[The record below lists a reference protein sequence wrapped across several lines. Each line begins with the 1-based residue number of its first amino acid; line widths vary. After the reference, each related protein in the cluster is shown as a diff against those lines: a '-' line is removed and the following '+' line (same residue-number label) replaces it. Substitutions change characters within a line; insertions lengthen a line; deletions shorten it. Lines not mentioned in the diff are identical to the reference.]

1 MVLRR
6 SPRQFCFLIREL
18 RRRRRARVSHARILK
33 LVIYARIKHQGS
45 CRKCDGCLLIPNLRV
60 ACGSRAPVDI
70 HVFVRGRMFVYV
82 KSCTLNVQPQ
92 QWLQWRDL
100 HRPFVNGSCVLS
112 HVRFDEVVSLFAY
125 IQQAVFRKRRNAPLL
140 HEHLCFVWREVDA
153 VARKIEIRGFI
164 VKLGNDLPNE
174 LDFDLRRYSKNEWTP
189 AWTPA
194 SGNSFNRD
202 TLPGAMNRRVDKAT
216 RE

>member
-1 MVLRR
+1 MSSFVVVCLYELTVQLALAFLAFILNFFKDEAAATPL
-6 SPRQFCFLIREL
+6 SPR
-18 RRRRRARVSHARILK
+18 
-33 LVIYARIKHQGS
+33 
-45 CRKCDGCLLIPNLRV
+45 
-60 ACGSRAPVDI
+60 
-70 HVFVRGRMFVYV
+70 RM
-82 KSCTLNVQPQ
+82 
-92 QWLQWRDL
+92 
-100 HRPFVNGSCVLS
+100 
-112 HVRFDEVVSLFAY
+112 VVSAIFFSMAM
-125 IQQAVFRKRRNAPLL
+125 IMI
-140 HEHLCFVWREVDA
+140 WREVDA